1 MDHQIIRELFKDCIA
16 AAEVL
21 GTDKTF
27 ADTLR
32 DKFKQIAPNKIGKY
46 GQLQEWMEDKDDTA
60 DTHRHV
66 SHMWGVF
73 PGTDITFKTPELIKA
88 AEQSMR
94 YRGDEGTGWSI
105 AWKVNI
111 WARMHQGDHAYMMF
125 TKLLSPADVNSG
137 KEKGGVYHNL
147 FDAHPP
153 FQIDGNFGG
162 AAGLSE
168 MLLQSQG
175 DDIELLPALPSA
187 LPQGNIKGICAR
199 GGFELNF
206 NWQKGALQSVQVL
219 SKTGG
224 VCRLRYQ
231 DKIISIKTQK
241 GKTYQFNS
249 DLKQI

>member
-1 MDHQIIRELFKDCIA
+1 
-16 AAEVL
+16 
-21 GTDKTF
+21 
-27 ADTLR
+27 
-32 DKFKQIAPNKIGKY
+32 
-46 GQLQEWMEDKDDTA
+46 MEDKDDTA

-73 PGTDITFKTPELIKA
+73 PGTDITSKTPELMKA
-88 AEQSMR
+88 AEKSMR

-111 WARMHQGDHAYMMF
+111 WARMKEGDHAYMMF
-125 TKLLSPADVNSG
+125 KKLLSPADVSSG

-168 MLLQSQG
+168 MLLQSQS
-175 DDIELLPALPSA
+175 DEIELLPALPSTLA
-187 LPQGNIKGICAR
+187 EGNIKGICAR

-206 NWQKGALQSVQVL
+206 NWQNGRLQGVKVL
-219 SKTGG
+219 SKMGG
-224 VCRLRYQ
+224 ICHLRYQ
-231 DKIISIKTQK
+231 DKTISVDTQK
-241 GKTYQFNS
+241 GKTYRFNA

>member
-1 MDHQIIRELFKDCIA
+1 M
-16 AAEVL
+16 
-21 GTDKTF
+21 
-27 ADTLR
+27 
-32 DKFKQIAPNKIGKY
+32 
-46 GQLQEWMEDKDDTA
+46 M
-60 DTHRHV
+60 
-66 SHMWGVF
+66 
-73 PGTDITFKTPELIKA
+73 KA
-88 AEQSMR
+88 AEKSMQ

-111 WARMHQGDHAYMMF
+111 WARMLEGDHAYMMF
-125 TKLLSPADVNSG
+125 KKLLSPADVTSG

-162 AAGLSE
+162 AAGLAE

-175 DDIELLPALPSA
+175 NDIELLPALPSA
-187 LPQGNIKGICAR
+187 LAQGDIKGICAR

-206 NWQKGALQSVQVL
+206 NWQNGKLQSVEVL

-231 DKIISIKTQK
+231 DKTISLNTQQ
-241 GKTYQFNS
+241 GKTYRF
-249 DLKQI
+249 DAELKQL